1 MNTGK
6 YIFSQFVEFLPKR
19 VFDGIV
25 KKYNGDKYVKTFTCW
40 SQLLVMMF
48 GQLSSCDSLR
58 EVICIIDAIK
68 NKSYHLG
75 FGNGDIKLS
84 NVAYANA
91 NRDYKIFEELA
102 HYMINLAQSK
112 RLDREFV
119 LHGKFYAFD
128 STTIDLC
135 LSLFQW
141 ALFRTTKGGI
151 KVHTMFDVVTQIPT
165 YIHITEAKVHDVNA
179 MDDIPYEPYAFYI
192 FDKGYYDLA
201 RLYRINIIDSY
212 FVIRQK
218 AHLNYEIV
226 DGEDMLDG
234 PDNVL
239 LDQTISL
246 TGYQT
251 KKKYPGTLRRIVY
264 YAPEL
269 KRTFTFLTNNFAL
282 KASDIAL
289 LYKQRWQVELFFRWI
304 KQHLRVTSFWG
315 NTEDAVRIQIYVAVI
330 AYCLVAIVEHDCVLN
345 RTTFNVLRV
354 ISRVLTDKTP
364 IRDLFNGPEKM
375 PNICNQPVQ
384 LELFLNINRL
394 KIFTWTLV
402 KCFLKNEK

>member
-40 SQLLVMMF
+40 NQLLVMMF

-84 NVAYANA
+84 NIAYANA
-91 NRDYKIFEELA
+91 NRDYKIFEEFS

-151 KVHTMFDVVTQIPT
+151 KVHTLFDVVTQIPT

-218 AHLNYEIV
+218 SHLNYEIV
-226 DGEDMLDG
+226 DGEDLLDG
-234 PDNVL
+234 TDNVL

-304 KQHLRVTSFWG
+304 KQHLRVTYFWG
-315 NTEDAVRIQIYVAVI
+315 NTENAVRIQIYVAVI
-330 AYCLVAIVEHDCVLN
+330 AYCLVPIVEHDCVLN

-375 PNICNQPVQ
+375 PNICDQPVQ
-384 LELFLNINRL
+384 LELVF
-394 KIFTWTLV
+394 KY
-402 KCFLKNEK
+402 

>member
-1 MNTGK
+1 MNSGK
-6 YIFSQFVEFLPKR
+6 YLFSQLVEFLPKR

-25 KKYNGDKYVKTFTCW
+25 KKYSGDKYVKTFTCW
-40 SQLLVMMF
+40 NQLLVMMY

-75 FGNGDIKLS
+75 FGSGDIKLS

-91 NRDYKIFEELA
+91 NRDYRIFEEFA
-102 HYMINLAQSK
+102 YYMINLAQSK

-141 ALFRTTKGGI
+141 AFFRKTKGGI
-151 KVHTMFDVVTQIPT
+151 KVHTLFDVVTQIPT

-192 FDKGYYDLA
+192 FNKGYYDLA

-218 AHLNYEIV
+218 SHLNYEIV
-226 DGEDMLDG
+226 DGEDLLDNT
-234 PDNVL
+234 DNVL

-269 KRTFTFLTNNFAL
+269 KRTFTFLTNNFVL

-315 NTEDAVRIQIYVAVI
+315 NTENAVRIQIYVAVI
-330 AYCLVAIVEHDCVLN
+330 TYCLVAIVEHDCELKRN
-345 RTTFNVLRV
+345 TFNVLRV
-354 ISRVLTDKTP
+354 VSRVLTDKTP
-364 IRDLFNGPEKM
+364 TRDLFNGPEKL
-375 PNICNQPVQ
+375 PDVCDQPVQ
-384 LELFLNINRL
+384 LEFAF
-394 KIFTWTLV
+394 KY
-402 KCFLKNEK
+402 

>member
-1 MNTGK
+1 M
-6 YIFSQFVEFLPKR
+6 PKR

-25 KKYNGDKYVKTFTCW
+25 KKYSGDKYVKTFTCW
-40 SQLLVMMF
+40 NQLLVMMY

-75 FGNGDIKLS
+75 FGSGDIKLS

-91 NRDYKIFEELA
+91 NRDYRIFEEFA
-102 HYMINLAQSK
+102 YYMINLAQSK

-141 ALFRTTKGGI
+141 A
-151 KVHTMFDVVTQIPT
+151 
-165 YIHITEAKVHDVNA
+165 
-179 MDDIPYEPYAFYI
+179 FYI

-218 AHLNYEIV
+218 SHLNYEIV
-226 DGEDMLDG
+226 DGEDLLDNT
-234 PDNVL
+234 DNVL
-239 LDQTISL
+239 LDQTIRL

-269 KRTFTFLTNNFAL
+269 KRTFTFLTNYFVL

-315 NTEDAVRIQIYVAVI
+315 NTENAVRIQIYVAVI
-330 AYCLVAIVEHDCVLN
+330 TYCLVAIVEHDCELK

-354 ISRVLTDKTP
+354 VSRVLTDKTP
-364 IRDLFNGPEKM
+364 IRDLFNGPEKL
-375 PNICNQPVQ
+375 PDVCDQPVQ
-384 LELFLNINRL
+384 LEFAF
-394 KIFTWTLV
+394 KY
-402 KCFLKNEK
+402 

>member
-40 SQLLVMMF
+40 NQLLVMMF

-91 NRDYKIFEELA
+91 NRDYKIFEEFA

-201 RLYRINIIDSY
+201 RLYRIDIIDSY

-218 AHLNYEIV
+218 SHLNYEIV

-234 PDNVL
+234 TDNIL

-315 NTEDAVRIQIYVAVI
+315 NTENAVRIQIYVAVI

-364 IRDLFNGPEKM
+364 IRNLFNGPEKM
-375 PNICNQPVQ
+375 PNICDQPVQ
-384 LELFLNINRL
+384 LELVF
-394 KIFTWTLV
+394 KY
-402 KCFLKNEK
+402 

>member
-40 SQLLVMMF
+40 NQLLVMMF

-91 NRDYKIFEELA
+91 NRDYKIFEEFA

-151 KVHTMFDVVTQIPT
+151 KVHTLFDVVTQIPT

-218 AHLNYEIV
+218 SHLNYEIV
-226 DGEDMLDG
+226 DGEDLLDG
-234 PDNVL
+234 TDNVL

-251 KKKYPGTLRRIVY
+251 KKKYPSTLRRIVY

-315 NTEDAVRIQIYVAVI
+315 NTENAVRIQIYVAVI
-330 AYCLVAIVEHDCVLN
+330 AYCLVPIVEHDCVLN

-375 PNICNQPVQ
+375 PNICDQPVQ
-384 LELFLNINRL
+384 LELVF
-394 KIFTWTLV
+394 KY
-402 KCFLKNEK
+402 

>member
-48 GQLSSCDSLR
+48 GQISSCDSLR

-315 NTEDAVRIQIYVAVI
+315 NTENAVRIQIYVAVI

-375 PNICNQPVQ
+375 PNICDQPVQ
-384 LELFLNINRL
+384 LEFVF
-394 KIFTWTLV
+394 KY
-402 KCFLKNEK
+402 